1 MRRAPCWPLVPPGRA
16 VTPPD
21 PLIFFLCEVLMRK
34 ILGWLVLAFVVFY
47 AVSNPADAAGVLR
60 SVASGIGEFAAALAG
75 GGQ

>member
-1 MRRAPCWPLVPPGRA
+1 
-16 VTPPD
+16 
-21 PLIFFLCEVLMRK
+21 MRK

-47 AVSNPADAAGVLR
+47 AVSNPADAADVLR